1 MTVLGPQWKVT
12 EQGVGRPGKLKPKT
26 LGEKPTDQ
34 TERSLW
40 GLGDWQ
46 SSRSIWHRAKCPQSS
61 QSSFQQLLFPPPPP
75 APRIA
80 I

>member
-46 SSRSIWHRAKCPQSS
+46 S
-61 QSSFQQLLFPPPPP
+61 
-75 APRIA
+75 
-80 I
+80 